1 MDMGSNVLK
10 RNENKN
16 NYRTIRILLPAHENA
31 EDYTDKYGVCH
42 TVVEKEKFYKCTRRT
57 KTMEHYSIWKMSLSH
72 NDNLVRKNYWNA
84 RRLDPLQR

>member
-10 RNENKN
+10 RNENGR

-42 TVVEKEKFYKCTRRT
+42 TVEKGKSFINAQGELKLT
-57 KTMEHYSIWKMSLSH
+57 EHYSI
-72 NDNLVRKNYWNA
+72 
-84 RRLDPLQR
+84 

>member
-42 TVVEKEKFYKCTRRT
+42 TVVEKDKV
-57 KTMEHYSIWKMSLSH
+57 L
-72 NDNLVRKNYWNA
+72 
-84 RRLDPLQR
+84 